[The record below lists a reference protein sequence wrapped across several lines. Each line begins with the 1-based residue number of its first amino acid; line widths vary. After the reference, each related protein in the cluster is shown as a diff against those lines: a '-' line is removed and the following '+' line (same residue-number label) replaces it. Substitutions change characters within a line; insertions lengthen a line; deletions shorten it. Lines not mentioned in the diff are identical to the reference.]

1 MDRTIIPI
9 SGITS
14 ELASGAASAMQHRGG
29 DRIALALAR
38 RATSTPSGAAGE
50 RPHASRPVRAGS
62 ARWRAVG
69 EDGFTLVELLVVVL
83 VLAALIAIAVPTFT
97 GQREGAWDAAVRSE
111 LRSASIALESYR
123 AQNGAYSSDALEPGS
138 TWGFEASGNLDYQDG
153 FTLITPTTY
162 CLVAQHVS
170 ARTPN
175 PNTTWMARE
184 NERIRS
190 ILGGETCAD
199 VARD

>member
-1 MDRTIIPI
+1 LERTIVPI
-9 SGITS
+9 SGVATT
-14 ELASGAASAMQHRGG
+14 ASIAPRHRNG
-29 DRIALALAR
+29 DRILR
-38 RATSTPSGAAGE
+38 SGT
-50 RPHASRPVRAGS
+50 SRPGTTPRGLAGRRPRAD
-62 ARWRAVG
+62 RPQDLRAVTHRNER

-123 AQNGAYSSDALEPGS
+123 AQNGAYSADALVPGS
-138 TWGFEASGNLDYQDG
+138 TWGFEASGNLVYQDG

-190 ILGGETCAD
+190 ILGGDTCAD
-199 VARD
+199 VPRD

>member
-1 MDRTIIPI
+1 LDATIIPI
-9 SGITS
+9 RSGVPIADAALQHRTGDRVPRLLS
-14 ELASGAASAMQHRGG
+14 SLSNRTPRGASGLRPTSARPDRRQAGRGH
-29 DRIALALAR
+29 D
-38 RATSTPSGAAGE
+38 AGE
-50 RPHASRPVRAGS
+50 
-62 ARWRAVG
+62 
-69 EDGFTLVELLVVVL
+69 EGFTLVELLVVVL

-123 AQNGAYSSDALEPGS
+123 AQNGAYSADALVPGS
-138 TWGFEASGNLDYQDG
+138 TWGFETSGNLVYQDG
-153 FTLITPTTY
+153 FTLITPSSY

-184 NERIRS
+184 NDRIRS
-190 ILGGETCAD
+190 ILSGDTCSD

>member
-1 MDRTIIPI
+1 MARPI
-9 SGITS
+9 
-14 ELASGAASAMQHRGG
+14 ASGARPPRMQRHPISASGAPTGPAG
-29 DRIALALAR
+29 SGPLGPAR
-38 RATSTPSGAAGE
+38 RRPRNGPRASGLG
-50 RPHASRPVRAGS
+50 VTTGD
-62 ARWRAVG
+62 

-138 TWGFEASGNLDYQDG
+138 TWGFEASGNLVYQDG

-184 NERIRS
+184 NERVRS